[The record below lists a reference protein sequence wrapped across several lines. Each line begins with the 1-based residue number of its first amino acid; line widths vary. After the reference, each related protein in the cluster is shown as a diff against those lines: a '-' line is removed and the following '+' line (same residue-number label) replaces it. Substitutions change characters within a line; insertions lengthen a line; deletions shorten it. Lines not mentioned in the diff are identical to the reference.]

1 MPETILHHYQLSPYS
16 EKIRLALGLKG
27 LSWRSVEI
35 PVWTPRPKLTPM
47 TGGYRRT
54 PILQLGAEFYCDTLL
69 ILRVI
74 EEFGGSNKLYPAGQ
88 EGMVKAFCWWI
99 EKSSFMN
106 AVCLTIGN
114 MEGKLPNELIEER
127 RPFFGVDLDPGVLL
141 PKRGT
146 FVQRVNA
153 HMHWLGEILADG
165 RKFIFGEKATAADLA
180 AYHPIWFARQNGGPE
195 IEALLPV
202 VAVGPWYDR
211 VAAIGHGSV
220 TDLTSEEAIEIAKKA
235 QPSEPKDWSSEAQN
249 AGLKPGDWVSV
260 TPDDYGNAVFG
271 RLLAWKAEEVV
282 IRHED
287 PSVGHVNLHFP
298 LAGFDVRAEQ
308 QKKAA

>member
-1 MPETILHHYQLSPYS
+1 MPETILHNYQLSPYS

-27 LSWRSVEI
+27 VSWRSVEI

-260 TPDDYGNAVFG
+260 TPDDYGNPVYG
-271 RLLAWKAEEVV
+271 RLLAWKAEKVV

-287 PSVGHVNLHFP
+287 PSVGAVNLHFP
-298 LAGFDVRAEQ
+298 LNGFDVRPEQ

>member
-1 MPETILHHYQLSPYS
+1 LE
-16 EKIRLALGLKG
+16 
-27 LSWRSVEI
+27 
-35 PVWTPRPKLTPM
+35 
-47 TGGYRRT
+47 
-54 PILQLGAEFYCDTLL
+54 
-69 ILRVI
+69 
-74 EEFGGSNKLYPAGQ
+74 
-88 EGMVKAFCWWI
+88 
-99 EKSSFMN
+99 
-106 AVCLTIGN
+106 
-114 MEGKLPNELIEER
+114 
-127 RPFFGVDLDPGVLL
+127 

-165 RKFIFGEKATAADLA
+165 RQFIFGDKPTAADLA
-180 AYHPIWFARQNGGPE
+180 AYHPIFFARQNGGPE

>member
-114 MEGKLPNELIEER
+114 MEGKLPSELIEER

-202 VAVGPWYDR
+202 VAVGPWYGR